1 VTHMSLWVG
10 KKLFHILLFAV
21 GISLCSAAPVA
32 ISSDEDCNKDINTFL
47 DCNNARVIKYLT
59 KLTKKDVGNVLKGVP
74 LSDGTVELRGYA
86 FLGEAKGLD
95 KGVHLY
101 VVEFKK
107 QRSAY
112 IWVDE
117 NGNELLLPSCLD
129 SVSFESAYV
138 LSGDV
143 YTWKAVQ
150 PGHGVVHAM
159 CLKDLWINKL
169 K

>member
-1 VTHMSLWVG
+1 MFLFVIVG
-10 KKLFHILLFAV
+10 TGLL
-21 GISLCSAAPVA
+21 SAAPIA
-32 ISSDEDCNKDINTFL
+32 LSSDKDCNKDVKTFL
-47 DCNNARVIKYLT
+47 DCNNPRVRKYLAS
-59 KLTKKDVGNVLKGVP
+59 LTRKDIGKVLKGVH
-74 LSDGTVELRGYA
+74 LTDGTIELKGYI
-86 FLGEAKGLD
+86 FLGEARGID

-101 VVEFKK
+101 VLELKK

-117 NGNELLLPSCLD
+117 NGTELPLPSCPE
-129 SVSFESAYV
+129 SISFESAYV

-150 PGHGVVHAM
+150 PGHGLVHAM
-159 CLKDLWINKL
+159 CVADSWLKKL